1 MAIAST
7 TMAVQR
13 KSSTNAAPC
22 TEKDDYDT
30 TASDSHSKVETEDD
44 ESDSSSSLDDTLLFP
59 TERTYCMGLITRKV
73 THSII
78 QMH

>member
-30 TASDSHSKVETEDD
+30 TASDSDSEVETEDD
-44 ESDSSSSLDDTLLFP
+44 ESDSSSSLDDTTKKSKSSNELLATAFP
-59 TERTYCMGLITRKV
+59 Y
-73 THSII
+73 
-78 QMH
+78 